1 MERPASAQSST
12 FPALW
17 QGQNIS
23 GEADILIFFCTV
35 KDWQIYPDIATSITV
50 RLCKTVNVPETPCG
64 KL

>member
-1 MERPASAQSST
+1 MERPSSAQSST

-17 QGQNIS
+17 KGQDIS
-23 GEADILIFFCTV
+23 DVADILIFSALVRTGR
-35 KDWQIYPDIATSITV
+35 YPDIATSITV

>member
-17 QGQNIS
+17 QGQDIS
-23 GEADILIFFCTV
+23 GVADILIFSALART
-35 KDWQIYPDIATSITV
+35 DIATSITV